1 MEASPVNKQVVI
13 GKTPIGE
20 GHPCYIV
27 FEAGPTHQGLQSAMR
42 LCEYAHQAGANAI
55 KFQILDPDRLV
66 ADRKIPFEY
75 KILTQ
80 KNPEKTQ
87 TKTEPLYDLLKRRA
101 LKKSDWIK
109 LKKHCDRI
117 GIAFFATVAF
127 PDEVEFLEAIQCH
140 SIKIASADVNHFPL
154 IRQAAKTGMC
164 VQLDTGNSTLGEI
177 EQAVDLL
184 ENSGN
189 NKIIIHQCPSG
200 YPARLD
206 GINLRIISTLKA
218 MFPYPVAFSD
228 HTPSWEMDVAAV
240 ALGVN
245 LVEKTITENRLTP
258 SIEHLFSV
266 EPSEAKEFVD
276 KIRSVE
282 KALGNTRRKM
292 YPEELMKRDRIRRS
306 AHLEKGGKKGQK
318 LKSLSVVFR
327 RPGFGMTPNQF
338 DQWQESTLRKNLPV
352 GHILRPQDIE

>member
-1 MEASPVNKQVVI
+1 MQCSVVKICKKKI
-13 GKTPIGE
+13 GFAQ
-20 GHPCYIV
+20 PCYIV
-27 FEAGPTHQGLQSAMR
+27 FEAGPTHQGVESAIR
-42 LCEYAHQAGANAI
+42 LCLYAKKAGADAI
-55 KFQILDPDRLV
+55 KFQILDADRLV
-66 ADRKIPFEY
+66 ADREIPFEY
-75 KILTQ
+75 KILAQ
-80 KNPEKTQ
+80 RNPEKTK
-87 TKTEPLYDLLKRRA
+87 TKTEPLYDLLKRRCMQ
-101 LKKSDWIK
+101 KSDWIRIK
-109 LKKHCDRI
+109 QYCDRI
-117 GIAFFATVAF
+117 GIAFFATAAF
-127 PDEVEFLEAIQCH
+127 PDEVEFLKSIRCH

-189 NKIIIHQCPSG
+189 KNIIIHQCPSG

-206 GINLRIISTLKA
+206 GINLRILSTLKT

-240 ALGVN
+240 ALGAN
-245 LVEKTITENRLTP
+245 LVEKTITEDRMTP

-266 EPSEAKEFVD
+266 EPSEAKEFVE

-292 YPEELMKRDRIRRS
+292 HPEELMKRDRIRRS
-306 AHLEKGGKKGQK
+306 AHLDKNGRRGQK
-318 LKSLSVVFR
+318 LKNLAVVFR

-338 DQWQESTLRKNLPV
+338 DQWQELTLRKDLPA
-352 GHILRPQDIE
+352 GHILQPQDIE